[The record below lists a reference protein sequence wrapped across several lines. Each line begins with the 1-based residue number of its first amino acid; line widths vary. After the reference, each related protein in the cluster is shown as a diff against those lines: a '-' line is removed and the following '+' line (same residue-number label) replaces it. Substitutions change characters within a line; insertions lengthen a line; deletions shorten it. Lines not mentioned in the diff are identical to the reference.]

1 MGVAETKTNLK
12 AQVPGVCRLYCS
24 QVWAEALN
32 RAGVETSSELR
43 RAENVYYPLQSE
55 HLLLPVLKPTLPPKQ
70 QRQVKIMS
78 PMLLILLTSLPRK
91 LSILG
96 CQKKTRPLTKK
107 HPRM

>member
-1 MGVAETKTNLK
+1 M
-12 AQVPGVCRLYCS
+12 LYCS

-55 HLLLPVLKPTLPPKQ
+55 RLLLPVLKPTLSPKQ
-70 QRQVKIMS
+70 QRQVKIM
-78 PMLLILLTSLPRK
+78 PPTLLLFLTSLLRR

-96 CQKKTRPLTKK
+96 G
-107 HPRM
+107 

>member
-24 QVWAEALN
+24 QVWAKALN
-32 RAGVETSSELR
+32 RARVETSFELK

-55 HLLLPVLKPTLPPKQ
+55 RLLLPVLKPTMPPKQ
-70 QRQVKIMS
+70 QRQVKIV
-78 PMLLILLTSLPRK
+78 PPTLLLLLTSLPRR

-96 CQKKTRPLTKK
+96 CQKKRRPLTKK